1 MLVEF
6 TKSERKQLRELAT
19 SVYEAEAHDLL
30 QNSTPNSAVRATA
43 STRVLSFLV
52 LFMSSTSSNR
62 ATFGQSIK
70 ASPMQ
75 WRLNAAFLWSDCRI
89 HHPRGT
95 SCEAAPK
102 ILRHW
107 PSIEAITPRRSLR

>member
-19 SVYEAEAHDLL
+19 SVYEAEAAVDLWA
-30 QNSTPNSAVRATA
+30 QNSTPNSAVGATA
-43 STRVLSFLV
+43 SARVLSFLV

-75 WRLNAAFLWSDCRI
+75 WRLNAAFL
-89 HHPRGT
+89 
-95 SCEAAPK
+95 
-102 ILRHW
+102 LV
-107 PSIEAITPRRSLR
+107 